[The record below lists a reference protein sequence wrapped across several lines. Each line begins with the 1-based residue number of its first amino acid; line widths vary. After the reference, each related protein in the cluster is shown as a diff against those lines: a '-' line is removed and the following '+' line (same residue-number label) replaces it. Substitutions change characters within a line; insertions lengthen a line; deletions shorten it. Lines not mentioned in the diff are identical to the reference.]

1 MRNKIIPINEI
12 EAVKECLNEV
22 NNIVK
27 VHSSVTPDMD
37 NASSLDRISTIIYL
51 DIISDFLKKASVL
64 RGFLEISEDEFLRLI
79 TEDGKLS
86 LCEAETKVLMNGLI
100 NAITR

>member
-1 MRNKIIPINEI
+1 MKNKIIPINEI
-12 EAVKECLNEV
+12 EAVKKCLDEV

-37 NASSLDRISTIIYL
+37 NASSLERMNAIIYL
-51 DIISDFLKKASVL
+51 DILSDFLEKASVL
-64 RGFLEISEDEFLRLI
+64 RGFLKLSEEEFLRLA
-79 TEDGKLS
+79 TKDGKLS
-86 LCEAETKVLMNGLI
+86 LREAETQVLMNGLI